1 MEILQQSRWA
11 LAAANIP
18 YESVFLITADDFS
31 QLRASGRLTYGQ
43 VPMLEDGEGVCLSQ
57 SLTIVRHCA
66 RKGGLYGTSDIEA
79 AKIGEV
85 IDGIK
90 DGRGAIVG
98 YPFGDPREAC
108 MQLAGAAE
116 RFFPCFEQIIQKN
129 NHPPFAVGAA
139 LTMADVLLA
148 ELIESTTE
156 ALRATCRPAGRHAG
170 AGGLSAHEEA
180 ARARRGAAGD
190 PELQGVAQLDALS
203 SGRVGQG
210 VRAEC
215 EDGDGAVGCAC
226 AVRRAAN
233 LRAHGSCTSERDE
246 KCVYNRMKL
255 DTDTYYTHKLL

>member
-1 MEILQQSRWA
+1 MTARLHYFKGRGNSQQSRWA

-31 QLRASGRLTYGQ
+31 QLRASGKLTYGQ
-43 VPMLEDGEGVCLSQ
+43 VPMLELDDDVCISQ
-57 SLTIVRHCA
+57 SLTIVRHAA

-79 AKIGEV
+79 AKIDEV

-90 DGRGAIVG
+90 DSRGAIVG

-156 ALRATCRPAGRHAG
+156 ALQTTYGPQAVTQVLEAFPLMRKLHEHVVALPAIQSFKASPNWMPFPAGEVGKAYVLNVRTAM
-170 AGGLSAHEEA
+170 
-180 ARARRGAAGD
+180 AR
-190 PELQGVAQLDALS
+190 
-203 SGRVGQG
+203 
-210 VRAEC
+210 
-215 EDGDGAVGCAC
+215 
-226 AVRRAAN
+226 
-233 LRAHGSCTSERDE
+233 
-246 KCVYNRMKL
+246 
-255 DTDTYYTHKLL
+255 